1 MALCRLILV
10 LLHLTMVATAQAAQQ
25 TLAALPQKISQPYL
39 ATLGSTGLRFR
50 ENAVTTAL
58 VRKPIASGPPVAAIT
73 PEATE
78 VALANNHAAAS
89 TPPFPTTETGPAN
102 PAREAPRSPTA
113 PDTKAQPILPD
124 DTPHPAQSQDF
135 LPLFRFPGRDNS
147 NPDVVVM
154 PGLHSVLTPPASPQT
169 PSTATY
175 HQE

>member
-1 MALCRLILV
+1 
-10 LLHLTMVATAQAAQQ
+10 MVATAHAAQQ
-25 TLAALPQKISQPYL
+25 TLAALPQKMSQPYL
-39 ATLGSTGLRFR
+39 ATMGSPGLRFR

-58 VRKPIASGPPVAAIT
+58 VRKPIASGPPIAAIT
-73 PEATE
+73 PEAAE

-89 TPPFPTTETGPAN
+89 TPPFPSTEAGPNA
-102 PAREAPRSPTA
+102 PSPEAPKSPAA
-113 PDTKAQPILPD
+113 PDTKVQPILPD

-154 PGLHSVLTPPASPQT
+154 PGLHSVLNPPAAPQT

-175 HQE
+175 RQE

>member
-1 MALCRLILV
+1 MRFLSRYSRSGRWKELANQNPPLRWTISPFMHHHAPTAPSRSGATVALCRLILV

-73 PEATE
+73 PEAAE

-89 TPPFPTTETGPAN
+89 TPPFP
-102 PAREAPRSPTA
+102 
-113 PDTKAQPILPD
+113 
-124 DTPHPAQSQDF
+124 
-135 LPLFRFPGRDNS
+135 
-147 NPDVVVM
+147 
-154 PGLHSVLTPPASPQT
+154 
-169 PSTATY
+169 
-175 HQE
+175 